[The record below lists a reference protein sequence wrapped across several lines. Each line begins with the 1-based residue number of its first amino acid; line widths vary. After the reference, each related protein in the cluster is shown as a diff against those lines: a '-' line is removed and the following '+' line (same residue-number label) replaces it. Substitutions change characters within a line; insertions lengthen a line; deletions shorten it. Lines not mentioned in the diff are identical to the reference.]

1 MTNIMNNIK
10 FRAYVHELDE
20 VCEVDEISYNED
32 GKFDIGIDGYADLF
46 TSDECDIEQFIGLLD
61 KNGKE
66 IYEGDII
73 QTNKSKYKRFDKDGI
88 YEVYFN
94 KFLCHYALIASRYE
108 WNHKHEQYDNYEL
121 TGAKTK
127 DFEVIGNIHKNKE
140 LMKGLC

>member
-1 MTNIMNNIK
+1 MNNIK

-20 VCEVDEISYNED
+20 ICEVDEISYNED

-66 IYEGDII
+66 IYEGDIVKDNDEGYLI
-73 QTNKSKYKRFDKDGI
+73 VKYCNDNASYILNLYMCDERGVYKRVETYNFDDFI
-88 YEVYFN
+88 
-94 KFLCHYALIASRYE
+94 
-108 WNHKHEQYDNYEL
+108 DNSN
-121 TGAKTK
+121 
-127 DFEVIGNIHKNKE
+127 FEVIGNIHENKE